1 MKKIL
6 ILLICI
12 FAFSALVS
20 AQDKKEIKKEEKKV
34 IIIKTTDDD
43 GKLTTKVIEGDDIK
57 DGAIWI
63 EEVGDSIKV
72 DVKIDDDGSGK
83 TIMKKIVIPEGHK
96 DGEVFFFTDEMKDC
110 KHAKKDLKCLK
121 QDLKACMDKLPP
133 FENKAKLGVYIE
145 DFNGNVKVTKVIENS
160 AAYSVGIF
168 EGDVITEIDDK
179 KITNTEELIR
189 EVGSHKPG
197 EMIEIE
203 LKRNGKSKEFNVRLH
218 GSDPMGMDILKK
230 HSIIRTED
238 IGKEIEIEIEKE
250 LEKIKELKKKED

>member
-6 ILLICI
+6 ILLVCI
-12 FAFSALVS
+12 FAFGTMVS
-20 AQDKKEIKKEEKKV
+20 AQDKKDIKKEEKKV

-43 GKLTTKVIEGDDIK
+43 GKLTTKVIEGDEIN

-63 EEVGDSIKV
+63 EELGDSIKI
-72 DVKIDDDGSGK
+72 DVKIDDEGSGK
-83 TIMKKIVIPEGHK
+83 KIVKKFIIPEGMGKDEFEFFMNEMPECKLAHK
-96 DGEVFFFTDEMKDC
+96 D
-110 KHAKKDLKCLK
+110 KKCSK
-121 QDLKACMDKLPP
+121 QELKACLDKMPP

-189 EVGSHKPG
+189 EVGNHKPG
-197 EMIEIE
+197 DMIEIE
-203 LKRNGKSKEFNVRLH
+203 LKRNGKNKEFNVRLH
-218 GSDPMGMDILKK
+218 GSDPMGLGIMKK
-230 HSIIRTED
+230 HAIIRTED
-238 IGKEIEIEIEKE
+238 IEKEVEKE
-250 LEKIKELKKKED
+250 LEKIKELKEEKKQD

>member
-6 ILLICI
+6 LLMVCI
-12 FAFSALVS
+12 FAFANIVA

-34 IIIKTTDDD
+34 IIIKTIDDD
-43 GKLTTKVIEGDDIK
+43 GKEMTKVIEDGDIK

-63 EEVGDSIKV
+63 EELGDSINI
-72 DVKIDDDGSGK
+72 DVKID
-83 TIMKKIVIPEGHK
+83 K
-96 DGEVFFFTDEMKDC
+96 DGEGKRIVRKFAIPDAMGKDEIDFLISDMPEC
-110 KHAKKDLKCLK
+110 KLGKKDKKCSK
-121 QDLKACMDKLPP
+121 QDMIKCHGMVPN

-197 EMIEIE
+197 DMIEIE
-203 LKRNGKSKEFNVRLH
+203 LKRNGKTKEFNVRLH
-218 GSDPMGMDILKK
+218 GSDPMGLGIVKK
-230 HSIIRTED
+230 HSIIRSED
-238 IGKEIEIEIEKE
+238 IEKE
-250 LEKIKELKKKED
+250 VEKEMEKIKELKEEKKQD